1 MDSVV
6 EFLFSET
13 KGLIIVGT
21 TILVLIII
29 LGKLGF
35 RIIKNLIKS
44 AFFGAVVSAMLYFIV
59 GFSIETVGIIGIVVF
74 LLTAIFGKI
83 STGK

>member
-6 EFLFSET
+6 EFLLSET

-44 AFFGAVVSAMLYFIV
+44 AFFGAIVFAMLYFIV
-59 GFSIETVGIIGIVVF
+59 GLSIETVGIIGIVVF